1 MQPCQSSDIDVAAAS
16 VLLLLLLLLTRSSVC
31 LGHCGK
37 GVQVVGC
44 VQGVLLGG
52 VTGFVA
58 VVGDDLQI
66 LVSRN
71 AATSR
76 TRDIQR

>member
-1 MQPCQSSDIDVAAAS
+1 MQPRQSSDIDVAAAS
-16 VLLLLLLLLTRSSVC
+16 VLSLLLLLTRSSVC

-37 GVQVVGC
+37 GVQGVGC
-44 VQGVLLGG
+44 MQWVLLGG
-52 VTGFVA
+52 VAGFVA